1 MRLISLVNVPDDLC
15 IQFSR
20 SAEAELLVG
29 RSAPSLYLDKGV
41 PFWGVFFKKSLKKF
55 FKAMSFLEK
64 GKKIKPVYS

>member
-41 PFWGVFFKKSLKKF
+41 PFLGGIFQKKLKIYI
-55 FKAMSFLEK
+55 MSTLIVLNLLELMK
-64 GKKIKPVYS
+64 LG